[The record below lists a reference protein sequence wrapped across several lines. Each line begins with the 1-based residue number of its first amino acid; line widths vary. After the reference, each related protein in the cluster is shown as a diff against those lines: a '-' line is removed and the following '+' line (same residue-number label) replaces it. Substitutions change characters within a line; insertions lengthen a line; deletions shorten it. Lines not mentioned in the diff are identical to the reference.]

1 MSDNLVFVGT
11 YTENTGSV
19 KEKSGGI
26 YVYQMNPADG
36 ALSLVYKTKGV
47 INPSFLAL
55 HPCGRFLY
63 AVNEV
68 GQLDGQP
75 GGGVSAF
82 SVNPRSGE
90 LALLNQQL
98 SRGADPCHL
107 SVDATGTV
115 VLAANYSG
123 GNLTILPIDPVG
135 RLCPASQVIQHLGS
149 SLDPLRQEGPHVHS
163 VTLDP
168 ANRFAIV
175 ADLGLDKLML
185 YRLDLAEKGLIP
197 HGHPEVKVQAGAGP
211 RHLDFHPSGRFIYL
225 INELDSTL
233 TAFAYD
239 PDEGVLREIQAISTL
254 PEGFHGTNWPADVH
268 VSPSGK
274 FVYGSNR
281 LHDSIVIFAVDE
293 ESGCLTFVGHEPT
306 GGKYPRNFAI
316 DPAGTFL
323 LAANQHSGTLVT
335 FRMDAQT
342 GKLTPTGQVVQVPT
356 PVCVKIVCA
365 TS

>member
-1 MSDNLVFVGT
+1 
-11 YTENTGSV
+11 
-19 KEKSGGI
+19 
-26 YVYQMNPADG
+26 
-36 ALSLVYKTKGV
+36 
-47 INPSFLAL
+47 
-55 HPCGRFLY
+55 
-63 AVNEV
+63 
-68 GQLDGQP
+68 
-75 GGGVSAF
+75 
-82 SVNPRSGE
+82 
-90 LALLNQQL
+90 
-98 SRGADPCHL
+98 
-107 SVDATGTV
+107 
-115 VLAANYSG
+115 
-123 GNLTILPIDPVG
+123 
-135 RLCPASQVIQHLGS
+135 
-149 SLDPLRQEGPHVHS
+149 
-163 VTLDP
+163 
-168 ANRFAIV
+168 
-175 ADLGLDKLML
+175 ML